1 LIEKLSK
8 LSDEDIVGL
17 DRLLSEWTVRDALTV
32 LDEIDR
38 RLVVVEALTKL
49 SGDKKAYELHALH
62 PLVTE
67 ARWLFGPEIDSP
79 EFSSNVSPSTAMK
92 KVFGKR
98 VGDHV
103 FENPRHRPDLIIL
116 PDATISGVAT
126 EHFDEASG
134 LSILR
139 DILLIELKRG
149 DSEIGRDQV
158 YQACSYVEDL
168 LASNLLDGQPYF
180 RAFVVGHRISSK
192 IERVLKIGENP
203 PRGRVEATTYLQLV
217 RTAEKRL
224 FRLRERLTTRYEE
237 VTGTDLLERVL
248 AEPQQLPLATATN

>member
-1 LIEKLSK
+1 
-8 LSDEDIVGL
+8 
-17 DRLLSEWTVRDALTV
+17 
-32 LDEIDR
+32 
-38 RLVVVEALTKL
+38 
-49 SGDKKAYELHALH
+49 
-62 PLVTE
+62 
-67 ARWLFGPEIDSP
+67 
-79 EFSSNVSPSTAMK
+79 
-92 KVFGKR
+92 
-98 VGDHV
+98 
-103 FENPRHRPDLIIL
+103 
-116 PDATISGVAT
+116 
-126 EHFDEASG
+126 
-134 LSILR
+134 
-139 DILLIELKRG
+139 LIELKRG

>member
-1 LIEKLSK
+1 M
-8 LSDEDIVGL
+8 
-17 DRLLSEWTVRDALTV
+17 SEWTVRDALTV

-38 RLVVVEALTKL
+38 RLVVIEALSKL
-49 SGDKKAYELHALH
+49 SGDKKADELHGLH

-67 ARWLFGPEIDSP
+67 ARWLFGPEFDSP
-79 EFSSNVSPSTAMK
+79 EFVSNVSLSTAMRR
-92 KVFGKR
+92 VFGKR
-98 VGDHV
+98 FGDQALDS
-103 FENPRHRPDLIIL
+103 PRHRPDLIVV

-134 LSILR
+134 LSVLQ

-158 YQACSYVEDL
+158 YQACGYVEDL

-180 RAFVVGHRISSK
+180 RAFVVGHRIGPK

-203 PRGRVEATTYLQLV
+203 TRGRVEATTYLQLV
-217 RTAEKRL
+217 RTAQKRL
-224 FRLRERLTTRYEE
+224 FRLRERLTSRYAE
-237 VTGTDLLERVL
+237 VTGTALLERVL
-248 AEPQQLPLATATN
+248 SEPQQLALATSTN